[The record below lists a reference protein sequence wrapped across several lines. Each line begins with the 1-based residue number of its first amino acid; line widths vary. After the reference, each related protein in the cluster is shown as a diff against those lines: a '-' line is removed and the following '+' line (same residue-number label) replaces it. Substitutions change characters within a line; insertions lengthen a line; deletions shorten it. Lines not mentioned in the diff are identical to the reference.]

1 MGFKYSIE
9 DYKNIPGLYRSWDG
23 NNPALVPVFFSKEC
37 LINFFYNSQ
46 YSCNLC
52 SETYGSV
59 SDDRFNISFGINKN
73 DKVIFWLCDLKD
85 LPEKERKMLLPFN
98 LDSDHDINSEFYDA
112 QINCV
117 FTENIS
123 EVQLLLEKSK
133 INEKFGFSIF
143 KEEKKDID
151 NLIKKCGQYKKIM
164 FNGEKDF
171 KWIISELSEELV
183 ESIDSASL
191 INKMEFDNKD
201 KLGSLKL
208 FEKYIKDVCKIKDN
222 LLNSYFI
229 LYDLRIWSDHKD
241 GDDKFD
247 SSISRLGIK
256 NISYKNTYDV
266 LIKELSVTHKAL
278 LSL

>member
-143 KEEKKDID
+143 KEGKKDID

-208 FEKYIKDVCKIKDN
+208 FEKYIKDVCKIEDN

-247 SSISRLGIK
+247 SSIRRLGIK

-266 LIKELSVTHKAL
+266 LIKELLVTHKAL

>member
-1 MGFKYSIE
+1 MDFKYSIE

-37 LINFFYNSQ
+37 LINFF
-46 YSCNLC
+46 
-52 SETYGSV
+52 
-59 SDDRFNISFGINKN
+59 
-73 DKVIFWLCDLKD
+73 KVIFWLCDLKD
-85 LPEKERKMLLPFN
+85 LPGKERKMLLPFN

-241 GDDKFD
+241 GDDKFNA
-247 SSISRLGIK
+247 SIRRLGIK
-256 NISYKNTYDV
+256 NISYKNMYDV

>member
-1 MGFKYSIE
+1 MDFKYSIE

-52 SETYGSV
+52 SETYGSI
-59 SDDRFNISFGINKN
+59 SDNNFNISFGINKN

-85 LPEKERKMLLPFN
+85 LPGKERKMLLPFN

-241 GDDKFD
+241 GDDKFNA
-247 SSISRLGIK
+247 SIRRLGIK
-256 NISYKNTYDV
+256 NISYKNMYDV